1 MEIKDY
7 PGNSKS
13 TAKPKKEIK
22 PVVEGNV
29 GVKKKSEIAKMKD
42 KVIQEDLPKV
52 KNHIIFDIMI
62 PKLKQILAD
71 SFNTLLF
78 GEGSIDRERDRVGK
92 PRVSYRK
99 YYDEPRTRERPTT
112 ATTNRYGD
120 YDDIWFETR
129 TEAFRVLETMKD
141 IMREYGEVSISDM
154 YDLAGIT
161 CPHTYTRFGWV
172 INTPSDLS
180 DARVVPDGP
189 SYVIKLPRPMQID

>member
-13 TAKPKKEIK
+13 TTTKQKKDIK
-22 PVVEGNV
+22 PVIEGGVE
-29 GVKKKSEIAKMKD
+29 VKKKSEIAKMKD

-52 KNHIIFDIMI
+52 KNHIIFDIII
-62 PKLKQILAD
+62 PKFKQILAD

-78 GEGSIDRERDRVGK
+78 GESSGDRERSRR
-92 PRVSYRK
+92 PAERVSYRR

-112 ATTNRYGD
+112 STNRYSD
-120 YDDIWFETR
+120 YDDIIFDSR

-141 IMREYGEVSISDM
+141 IMKEYGEVSISDM
-154 YDLAGIT
+154 YDLVSIT

-180 DARVVPDGP
+180 DARVVPDG
-189 SYVIKLPRPMQID
+189 SGYVIKLPRPMQID